1 MTSRYHVF
9 EILQAELREH
19 CPEEILRTVSER
31 LSAWKP
37 SPKLFYRYS
46 AYPAPGTESGEACEL
61 HVAVLVGSGPGAL
74 LDIRAATDG
83 FSESLIPL
91 RAIDRLRLVRKPDRT
106 QVEIRH
112 GDCISWLERKE
123 DDTKGSELEAFLA
136 ELEKVVAA

>member
-9 EILQAELREH
+9 EILQAELADA
-19 CPEEILRTVSER
+19 CPEEILRAVSER

-37 SPKLFYRYS
+37 RPQLFFRYS

-61 HVAVLVGSGPGAL
+61 HVAVLVGTGGGAL
-74 LDIRAATDG
+74 LDVRAATDG

-91 RAIDRLRLVRKPDRT
+91 RSIDRLRLVRKPDRT

-123 DDTKGSELEAFLA
+123 DDSRGSDLEAFLV
-136 ELEKVVAA
+136 ELQKAVA

>member
-9 EILQAELREH
+9 ETLQAELDGA
-19 CPEEILRTVSER
+19 CPEEVLRAVSER
-31 LSAWKP
+31 LSPWKP
-37 SPKLFYRYS
+37 RPEMFYRFTS
-46 AYPAPGTESGEACEL
+46 YPAPGTDSGEACEL
-61 HVAVLVGSGPGAL
+61 HVAVLLAGKPGGL
-74 LDIRAATDG
+74 LDVRAASDG

-123 DDTKGSELEAFLA
+123 DDTLGSEIEDFLV
-136 ELEKVVAA
+136 ELQKAVL

>member
-9 EILQAELREH
+9 EILQAELAGA
-19 CPEEILRTVSER
+19 CPEEILQAISER
-31 LSAWKP
+31 LASWKP
-37 SPKLFYRYS
+37 KPHLFFRYT
-46 AYPAPGTESGEACEL
+46 AYPAPGSESGEACEL
-61 HVAVLVGSGPGAL
+61 HVAVLVGDGPGAL
-74 LDIRAATDG
+74 LDVRAASDG

-123 DDTKGSELEAFLA
+123 DDAKGADLEDFLVQLQRA
-136 ELEKVVAA
+136 IA